1 MAKSPNLL
9 PPCPPHPLLFCSVP
23 AGVYGSGRIIGG
35 KFEGDFLIAIS
46 ISVPS
51 TGKVINAAV
60 ADHVPVAELIPHL
73 VNPEPGQ
80 LWELRRAVG
89 VVAPEQSLAEAGI
102 HAGEALA
109 LHCRKP
115 AEPPAPPLE
124 AADELSGDVG
134 TNYAAWIVAAA
145 VVLLA
150 FRAAPLWHPLDF
162 HGASHFGFSDAA
174 AGGGVDLAVLLPLV
188 FSAFAAVAVAAV
200 SLFDRRFVPVAA
212 ALGFAAGLNVNVLVG
227 CVVAALL
234 VWRPGP
240 VRVGTIAAAVLAA
253 INFWPP
259 ITALAAVVLLIY
271 SGQVALAIAKVVIP
285 RVPAAGVFRDP
296 VANEAGPVVQVH
308 SALVAAACAWLFA
321 SVVQLVPWGGPA
333 PSVWTVLLVVALVV
347 AALSARGTRP
357 FHANALA
364 VMAGCS
370 IVWLGHQVPWGVLA
384 LVLVA
389 LPLVQISSP
398 RVGRIVD
405 ALEAVA
411 FCAAVPLALH
421 GAGVFELIRGLG

>member
-1 MAKSPNLL
+1 
-9 PPCPPHPLLFCSVP
+9 
-23 AGVYGSGRIIGG
+23 
-35 KFEGDFLIAIS
+35 
-46 ISVPS
+46 
-51 TGKVINAAV
+51 
-60 ADHVPVAELIPHL
+60 
-73 VNPEPGQ
+73 
-80 LWELRRAVG
+80 
-89 VVAPEQSLAEAGI
+89 
-102 HAGEALA
+102 
-109 LHCRKP
+109 
-115 AEPPAPPLE
+115 
-124 AADELSGDVG
+124 
-134 TNYAAWIVAAA
+134 
-145 VVLLA
+145 
-150 FRAAPLWHPLDF
+150 

-188 FSAFAAVAVAAV
+188 FSAFAAVAVAAL

-240 VRVGTIAAAVLAA
+240 VRVGAIAAAVLAA

-321 SVVQLVPWGGPA
+321 SVVQLVPWGWPG
-333 PSVWTVLLVVALVV
+333 
-347 AALSARGTRP
+347 
-357 FHANALA
+357 
-364 VMAGCS
+364 
-370 IVWLGHQVPWGVLA
+370 GVLA
-384 LVLVA
+384 WGLVA
-389 LPLVQISSP
+389 VPLGQMSSP
-398 RVGRIVD
+398 RVGRNVD

-421 GAGVFELIRGLG
+421 GAGVFELIRGLGCLHHPQLPLAGTSTSTARKLHVTPNNHYTHRPTDSCLPLDHVTP